1 MCGRMVMLLLLLL
14 VSSSA
19 GCLLSLLKKQKI
31 ETKCAVDG
39 EIRAFAASTA
49 AAAAAVSPSGRA
61 ERERE
66 ELKIASALAACQL
79 LVREPPITGQHFR
92 MLAGWLSAYYHR
104 LTTTVSPYQQ
114 QQWPS
119 LSEHCCCV
127 LELVHGC
134 MQIRLRREDIK
145 SSQQKNTYVQ
155 LAIRRLT
162 SHCSLAHYHHHR
174 HQHWPPFSAEAIAQE
189 QYKPLTS

>member
-1 MCGRMVMLLLLLL
+1 MQLTVKLELLQLPLLLLLL
-14 VSSSA
+14 QFLRLV
-19 GCLLSLLKKQKI
+19 
-31 ETKCAVDG
+31 
-39 EIRAFAASTA
+39 
-49 AAAAAVSPSGRA
+49 
-61 ERERE
+61 ERRGRE
-66 ELKIASALAACQL
+66 ELKIASALAASQL

-104 LTTTVSPYQQ
+104 LTTTVSQYQQ

-162 SHCSLAHYHHHR
+162 SYTAHLLPSPPTLATI
-174 HQHWPPFSAEAIAQE
+174 FS
-189 QYKPLTS
+189 